1 MVGSPQQII
10 EKILYQHELYGHQ
23 RFMAQLDFGG
33 VPFENVMKNIELIGN
48 DIIPA
53 IKSIYQNRR
62 GVIMNIVLLSGS
74 TVGSKTRIAMDDLKM
89 N

>member
-1 MVGSPQQII
+1 
-10 EKILYQHELYGHQ
+10 
-23 RFMAQLDFGG
+23 
-33 VPFENVMKNIELIGN
+33 MKNIELIGN

-74 TVGSKTRIAMDDLKM
+74 TVGSKTRIAMDDLK
-89 N
+89 